1 VFDPPVRVRW
11 VTMGAITEGEG
22 GGGDR
27 PTPRGGRVCVYT
39 GRLSYS
45 MCAVCVIAW
54 VAWVAWVPTLSAC
67 GCVLELWL
75 SRLLA
80 SLGRVKLG
88 ATYCHEGI
96 AICVGRSTVRGSG

>member
-1 VFDPPVRVRW
+1 
-11 VTMGAITEGEG
+11 VT
-22 GGGDR
+22 DR
-27 PTPRGGRVCVYT
+27 PPEGVACVYIW
-39 GRLSYS
+39 GDSPIP
-45 MCAVCVIAW
+45 CPVCVIAW
-54 VAWVAWVPTLSAC
+54 VASDGWGGMGCPGCGVPTLSAC